1 MFKVKDIMIQPVV
14 SVNPDMPI
22 YDAIRL
28 LASRNVSGLPVVDA
42 DLRLVGLLSEKD
54 VLSLLYQNQDPS
66 QKTVEE
72 YMSKSVV
79 SFDVNDNVVALCD
92 CLEHNAFRR
101 IPITQ
106 NGRLT
111 GIVSRS
117 DVIRIILSLRHEG
130 TDQEEALPLGEED
143 LVPYSPGVR

>member
-1 MFKVKDIMIQPVV
+1 MFTVRDIMVQPVV
-14 SVNPDMPI
+14 SVSPDMPI

-54 VLSLLYQNQDPS
+54 VLNLLYKNQDFA
-66 QKTVEE
+66 QNTVGDF
-72 YMSKSVV
+72 MTKAVV
-79 SFDVNDNVVALCD
+79 SFDVNDDVVALCD

-101 IPITQ
+101 IPVTQ

-117 DVIRIILSLRHEG
+117 DVIRAILALRHEG
-130 TDQEEALPLGEED
+130 PAEEPAAQAGEEG
-143 LVPYSPGVR
+143 LVPYCPRV

>member
-1 MFKVKDIMIQPVV
+1 MFKVKDIMVHPVI

-22 YDAIRL
+22 FDAIRL

-54 VLSLLYQNQDPS
+54 VLNLLYENLDAAG
-66 QKTVEE
+66 KTVRD
-72 YMSKSVV
+72 YMTTPVV
-79 SFDVNDNVVALCD
+79 SFDVNDNLVALCD

-101 IPITQ
+101 IPVTQ

-117 DVIRIILSLRHEG
+117 EVIRAILALKHEAA
-130 TDQEEALPLGEED
+130 TQDPWAAVPEAAMIA
-143 LVPYSPGVR
+143 

>member
-1 MFKVKDIMIQPVV
+1 MFTVRDIMVQPVV
-14 SVNPDMPI
+14 SVSPDMPI

-54 VLSLLYQNQDPS
+54 VLNLLYKNQDFA
-66 QKTVEE
+66 QNTVGDF
-72 YMSKSVV
+72 MTKAVV
-79 SFDVNDNVVALCD
+79 SFDVNDDVVALCD

-101 IPITQ
+101 IPVTQ

-117 DVIRIILSLRHEG
+117 DVIRAILALRHEG
-130 TDQEEALPLGEED
+130 PAEEAVVQAGED
-143 LVPYSPGVR
+143 NLVPYCPSV